1 MILIIIWQ
9 DTIRPRVPQGRLPC
23 KLAMTIVIGWPLLR
37 FLLQLVTSSRA
48 LMASALVGSALS
60 GLGVSVV
67 MAMINQALATQGP
80 SLSRLGLYFAG
91 VTVAMLAA
99 RWWAH
104 AELVKLSEKT
114 LARLRLLAS
123 RQLAETRY
131 REVELRG
138 AARLLALLTEDVGT
152 VADFFVTLPALVV
165 HGAVLIGCLG
175 YLLVLSWQAFGLGLG
190 VMLIGALIF
199 RPTKRRANA
208 LLAEARAAE
217 DRVYLGFRAL
227 FSGAKELSLNARR
240 REAFLTDV
248 VGLGVEAA
256 RRLWTRGLSLHVA
269 AVSWQI
275 FLFFAVI
282 GSVLF
287 GLGSVAPLPGPV
299 RSGYALMVLYMLV
312 PLLALL
318 QASPAFER
326 TRVALDRLRA
336 FGVDTAA
343 LAPSAAPPPPE
354 PLRRLRLVGV
364 QHSYRREAEDGVFVL
379 GPIELELRPGELV
392 FLVGANGSGKT
403 TLAKLIVGLYEPE
416 AGAILYNDQ
425 PIDTSNRH
433 AYRESFSAIF
443 SDFHLFEALLGID
456 AGDVDARANQLLA
469 ALGLGHKLTVRDG
482 RLSSTRLSSGQRRR
496 LALLVAYLEDRPVLV
511 FDEWAADQDPTYKQI
526 FYTEVLPALRA
537 RGKAVL
543 VISHDD
549 RFFHLADRCLKL
561 EAGRLQELAVPPHP
575 PIVHASAPSSGREG
589 TFGPSAPPRL
599 DPPALGTP

>member
-1 MILIIIWQ
+1 
-9 DTIRPRVPQGRLPC
+9 
-23 KLAMTIVIGWPLLR
+23 LLR

-48 LMASALVGSALS
+48 LMLSALVGSALS
-60 GLGVSVV
+60 GLSVSVV
-67 MAMINQALATQGP
+67 MALINQALATEGP
-80 SLSRLGLYFAG
+80 SLWRLGLYFAG
-91 VTVAMLAA
+91 VTVGMLVC

-104 AELVKLSEKT
+104 AELVKLSERT

-131 REVELRG
+131 REVEVRG
-138 AARLLALLTEDVGT
+138 PGRLLALLTEDVGT

-175 YLLVLSWQAFGLGLG
+175 YLLFLSWQAFVLG
-190 VMLIGALIF
+190 VGVVLGGVLIL

-208 LLAEARAAE
+208 LLAEARTAE
-217 DRVYLGFRAL
+217 DRVYAAFRAL

-248 VGLGVEAA
+248 VGHGVEAA

-287 GLGSVAPLPGPV
+287 GLGSVAALPGPA

-326 TRVALDRLRA
+326 TRVALDRLRS

-343 LAPSAAPPPPE
+343 LAPSALQPAPA
-354 PLRRLRLVGV
+354 PLCSLRLAGV
-364 QHSYRREAEDGVFVL
+364 QHSYRREGEDGVFVL
-379 GPIELELRPGELV
+379 GPVHLELRPGELV

-416 AGAILYNDQ
+416 AGAVLLNGQQVDASTR
-425 PIDTSNRH
+425 P
-433 AYRESFSAIF
+433 AYRESFSAVF
-443 SDFHLFEALLGID
+443 SDFHLFEALLGIEPLD
-456 AGDVDARANQLLA
+456 LDERANELLA
-469 ALGLGHKLTVRDG
+469 ALGLAHKVTVRGG
-482 RLSSTRLSSGQRRR
+482 RLSTTQLSSGQRRR

-511 FDEWAADQDPTYKQI
+511 FDEWAADQDPVYKQV

-549 RFFHLADRCLKL
+549 RYFHLADRCLKL
-561 EAGRLQELAVPPHP
+561 EAGRLEELAVPPP
-575 PIVHASAPSSGREG
+575 PPSAHGGAPASGREG
-589 TFGPSAPPRL
+589 AFGATAARRL
-599 DPPALGTP
+599 DAPVLGTP